1 MGLRGD
7 AAVVGIAEYA
17 PERRFTGEAKFT
29 LEQWADLAALALD
42 DAGIAATEVDGI
54 VCANDIRESQM
65 FVPAT
70 IAEYCG
76 FEVNYAERVDLGG
89 ASAVGMVWRAA
100 AAVELGICDVVV
112 GALAA
117 RPVPE
122 PPRPEPPDPRWM
134 YGASSNLYGS
144 PQAEFEIPYGN
155 IAQNAGYAMIAQR
168 YGAQFGYDARAI
180 AKIAVDQRT
189 NALANPDAIFHE
201 QPITVDDVL
210 DSRMIADPL
219 HLLEIVMPCVG
230 GGAFV
235 VAGREHARRARERD
249 ALVAGFGEHLTHK
262 THTYM
267 PDLTSSPVGPAAR
280 RAFAMAGITPTDVD
294 VAEIYD
300 CYTITVLLSIEDSGF
315 CGKGEGMAFVRDHD
329 LTFSGD
335 FPVNTHGG
343 QLGFGQAGV
352 AGGLS
357 QVLEGVRQVRGEA
370 GGHQVP
376 GCEIAYVSGTGGIM
390 SEQSALVLVAA

>member
-1 MGLRGD
+1 
-7 AAVVGIAEYA
+7 
-17 PERRFTGEAKFT
+17 
-29 LEQWADLAALALD
+29 
-42 DAGIAATEVDGI
+42 
-54 VCANDIRESQM
+54 M

-112 GALAA
+112 GVLTA

-122 PPRPEPPDPRWM
+122 PPEPQPVDPRWM

-168 YGAQFGYDARAI
+168 YGAQFGYDPRAI

-189 NALANPDAIFHE
+189 NALANPDAIFHD

-235 VAGREHARRARERD
+235 VAGRDHARRARERD
-249 ALVAGFGEHLTHK
+249 AVRGRVRRAPHAQDAHLHARPDQLAGRPGRRARRSRW
-262 THTYM
+262 
-267 PDLTSSPVGPAAR
+267 PGSRRPTSTSPRSTTATRSPSCSASRTPGSAR
-280 RAFAMAGITPTDVD
+280 RA
-294 VAEIYD
+294 
-300 CYTITVLLSIEDSGF
+300 
-315 CGKGEGMAFVRDHD
+315 
-329 LTFSGD
+329 
-335 FPVNTHGG
+335 
-343 QLGFGQAGV
+343 
-352 AGGLS
+352 
-357 QVLEGVRQVRGEA
+357 RGWRSCA
-370 GGHQVP
+370 
-376 GCEIAYVSGTGGIM
+376 TTT
-390 SEQSALVLVAA
+390 

>member
-17 PERRFTGEAKFT
+17 PERRFSGDPKFS
-29 LEQWADLAALALD
+29 LEQWADLAALALA
-42 DAGIAATEVDGI
+42 DAGIDAADVDGI
-54 VCANDIRESQM
+54 VCANDIRESSM

-76 FEVNYAERVDLGG
+76 FRVNFAERVDLGG

-112 GALAA
+112 GVLTA

-122 PPRPEPPDPRWM
+122 PPEPQPVDPRMM
-134 YGASSNLYGS
+134 YGASSNLWGS

-168 YGAQFGYDARAI
+168 YGAEFGYDPRAI

-189 NALANPDAIFHE
+189 SALANPDAIFRD
-201 QPITVDDVL
+201 QPITIDDVL

-235 VAGREHARRARERD
+235 VAGRDRARRARAPRR
-249 ALVAGFGEHLTHK
+249 VRRR
-262 THTYM
+262 
-267 PDLTSSPVGPAAR
+267 VR
-280 RAFAMAGITPTDVD
+280 RASHPQDADLHAGPDEHTGRPGGAPGVRDGGCHPADVD
-294 VAEIYD
+294 VVELYD

-315 CGKGEGMAFVRDHD
+315 CPKGEGMGFVRDHD
-329 LTFSGD
+329 LSFAGD
-335 FPVNTHGG
+335 FPCNTHGG

-357 QVLEGVRQVRGEA
+357 QVLEAVRQVRGEA
-370 GGHQVP
+370 GAHQVRD
-376 GCEIAYVSGTGGIM
+376 CETAYVSGTGGIM
-390 SEQSALVLVAA
+390 SEQSALVLVGA